1 MIVPF
6 NCPQCQ
12 ARMEA
17 EVTGLQGRLESCAS
31 CGASIKVPNV
41 PVGPGVIIGSHY
53 RLDKKVGESHLGEIY
68 IANRDSEP
76 VTVEILSGAMTSD
89 DETVSRF
96 LQEVDIL
103 SSLKHPNLLG
113 AVEAGQ
119 DAETYFLVTAF
130 ETGMV
135 GLNEALQKNGPLD
148 ENLALQYMINIAEV
162 LQYTWN
168 ERKILHRDIK
178 PQNIQVKPNGKAKL
192 TGFAIAKS
200 SEDKQSMGLTGVG
213 FTIGTPEYMSPE
225 QIKTPDDLDFR
236 SDLYALGVVF
246 YECLVGELPF
256 ADQAPILLMQKHMD
270 EIPQPVISR
279 TSRVSRR
286 TSDLIDRMLA
296 KERDQR
302 FASWQALIDAMSSA
316 LGGVSAPATGSSPRA
331 VPATNSSSGGKSS
344 GGISPIVLGVGIL
357 LIFIIFILLIMLVRK
372 G

>member
-1 MIVPF
+1 MRVPF

-12 ARMEA
+12 ARLEA

-41 PVGPGVIIGSHY
+41 PVGPGVIIGNDY

-68 IANRDSEP
+68 IANHDTAP
-76 VTVEILSGAMTSD
+76 VTVEILSGAMTGD
-89 DETVSRF
+89 EETVSRF

-113 AVEAGQ
+113 AIEAGQ
-119 DAETYFLVTAF
+119 DAETYFLVTTY

-135 GLNEALQKNGPLD
+135 GLNAALQKNGPLD
-148 ENLALQYMINIAEV
+148 EALALQYMINIAEV

-178 PQNIQVKPNGKAKL
+178 PQNIQVKPNGEAKL

-256 ADQAPILLMQKHMD
+256 SDTAPILLMQKHMD
-270 EIPQPVISR
+270 EIPQSVINR

-302 FASWQALIDAMSSA
+302 FASWQALIDEMRGALSSISRPVA
-316 LGGVSAPATGSSPRA
+316 AGGAAPAVSNRNA
-331 VPATNSSSGGKSS
+331 GG
-344 GGISPIVLGVGIL
+344 GGGGFSPIVLGVGVL
-357 LIFIIFILLIMLVRK
+357 LIFIIFILLILLVRK
-372 G
+372 